1 MEKKIKENFN
11 ALSQKYNIEIPQIIN
26 EYYSYWHPFI
36 AGQHKNNPHKKE
48 TLILYSAINPNCI
61 DNLSTDIEFWKKYNL
76 IDIEKYFP
84 IGTVTYN
91 GCYIVLERKT
101 GHILVEYGF
110 AENPADDKE
119 GELYPLPLA
128 DSLYSFIRE
137 LEPY

>member
-1 MEKKIKENFN
+1 M
-11 ALSQKYNIEIPQIIN
+11 
-26 EYYSYWHPFI
+26 
-36 AGQHKNNPHKKE
+36 
-48 TLILYSAINPNCI
+48 YSAINPNCI

-137 LEPY
+137 LEPYWF